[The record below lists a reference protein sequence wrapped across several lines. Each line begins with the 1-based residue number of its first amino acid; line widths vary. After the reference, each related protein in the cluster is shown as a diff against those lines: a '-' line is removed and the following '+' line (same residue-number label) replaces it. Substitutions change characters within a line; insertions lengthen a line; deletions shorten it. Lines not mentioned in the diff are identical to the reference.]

1 GLAQGRPA
9 SGSRPHRRLSDR
21 LVRGEEIV
29 APDANTRDAIRRGA
43 FRDAGARHLEPLRDG
58 DRPVV
63 VLAEK
68 NHRTLMD
75 GGEVQAFMKIALAR
89 RALAKAHVTERPL
102 AAPFQSQADA
112 GGLGDLRA
120 DCAGPD
126 DDAAAAT
133 SEISRRLAPAARW
146 VGGPGKGRQH
156 QLLRREAAGKSG
168 GEVSIV
174 KTEAIAARV
183 EGGDGR
189 HLSDLRSEEHTS
201 ELQSPC
207 DLVCR
212 LL

>member
-1 GLAQGRPA
+1 
-9 SGSRPHRRLSDR
+9 
-21 LVRGEEIV
+21 
-29 APDANTRDAIRRGA
+29 
-43 FRDAGARHLEPLRDG
+43 
-58 DRPVV
+58 
-63 VLAEK
+63 
-68 NHRTLMD
+68 
-75 GGEVQAFMKIALAR
+75 ALAR

-189 HLSDLRSEEHTS
+189 HLSDLVAARRNDERELSCAVQDKAPVVKRSGPEHRAIGVQDT
-201 ELQSPC
+201 LPGKGC
-207 DLVCR
+207 DV
-212 LL
+212 